1 VRECQLDF
9 MGAILDSSHKIYHN
23 NFIATHFKALQIVYP
38 SIQKLIGEECF
49 ENIAEVYISK
59 NISDSYGLQ
68 EYGKDFSGFLKNF
81 DPLKTLPYL
90 SDIARLEWAI
100 HEIYYQTETETRF
113 VSSDYPILSIWELCR
128 EQNSE
133 KTLDLSIGGE
143 NILISKKSQD
153 IIFKKLNKT
162 EEMFLSLI

>member
-1 VRECQLDF
+1 LR
-9 MGAILDSSHKIYHN
+9 IL
-23 NFIATHFKALQIVYP
+23 
-38 SIQKLIGEECF
+38 QKC
-49 ENIAEVYISK
+49 
-59 NISDSYGLQ
+59 ISDSYGLQ

-162 EEMFLSLI
+162 EEMFLSLLI